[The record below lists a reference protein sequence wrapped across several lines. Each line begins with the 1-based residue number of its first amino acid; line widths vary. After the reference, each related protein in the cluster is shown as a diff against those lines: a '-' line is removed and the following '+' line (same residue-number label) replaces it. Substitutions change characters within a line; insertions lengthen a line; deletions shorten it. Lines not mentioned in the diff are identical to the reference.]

1 MSGHAEPYFSNRD
14 QAKRTALHQCEFII
28 GQVDALRRVDRDGR
42 AEKAVKDFQKLL
54 KAGETLSKGQYS
66 YLEGIYEKTMRGL
79 GLESVNVHSDLKPR
93 SLRYGG

>member
-1 MSGHAEPYFSNRD
+1 VSERAEAYFSNRD
-14 QAKRTALHQCEFII
+14 QAKRTAIHQCEFILS
-28 GQVDALRRVDRDGR
+28 QADALRRVDRDGR

-66 YLEGIYEKTMRGL
+66 YLEGIYEKTMKGM

>member
-1 MSGHAEPYFSNRD
+1 VSERPEPYFSNRD

-28 GQVDALRRVDRDGR
+28 SKVDALRRVDRDGR

-66 YLEGIYEKTMRGL
+66 YLEGIYENTMRGM
-79 GLESVNVHSDLKPR
+79 GLESVNVHSDAKQR
-93 SLRYGG
+93 SLRFGR